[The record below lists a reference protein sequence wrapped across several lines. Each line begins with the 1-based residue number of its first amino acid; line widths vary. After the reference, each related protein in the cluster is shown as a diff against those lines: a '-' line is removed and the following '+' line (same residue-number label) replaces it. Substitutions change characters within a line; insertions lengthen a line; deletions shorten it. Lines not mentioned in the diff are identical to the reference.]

1 LSWFCYSTEIDDTMK
16 SKIRTFLLISTTCL
30 LLGLGCTKA
39 PDVADTKNQ
48 IQLDTALKL
57 FVNRPDGWE
66 VKKFNTL
73 YKNPKTPSGYTYV
86 AGGINY
92 GLGPKDK
99 KGDTVIKLHVV
110 AIPKAYVEAYEK
122 GKFPLNAE
130 RKLETSEY
138 MVYTAVLD
146 AGDSNIDAV
155 IKSIVIKP

>member
-1 LSWFCYSTEIDDTMK
+1 MTNDTMK
-16 SKIRTFLLISTTCL
+16 SKITKLFLISATCL
-30 LLGLGCTKA
+30 LLGLGCTKT
-39 PDVADTKNQ
+39 PQVSDTKNQ

-57 FVNRPDGWE
+57 FVNKPDGWE

-92 GLGPKDK
+92 GLGSKNS
-99 KGDTVIKLHVV
+99 KGDTVIKIHIV

-130 RKLETSEY
+130 RKLETPEY
-138 MVYTAVLD
+138 VVYTAVQD
-146 AGDSNIDAV
+146 AEDSNIEGV
-155 IKSIVIKP
+155 IKSLIIKP